1 MRSPGRAAAA
11 RRVRVPVARRVRGA
25 VAALVVAGLAG
36 GLLAACSSSPPTPP
50 ASLGIVQDRAVPST
64 TLVTEDGRPTTLAA
78 YRGKY
83 VVMAPFLTL
92 CQDECPLVTGAF
104 LAMQRDVQ
112 SAGLGRQVVFL
123 EVSVD
128 PWRDSPARLT
138 AYAKRFGA
146 DWPLL
151 TGSLANLTSFW
162 KHFGVYF
169 AKVPEEQPA
178 KLDWWTGQPL
188 TFDVDHTD
196 GFILLDPAGHERF
209 ITVEPPNLHGQL
221 EPGLRKL
228 LNAGGLTNLYHQT
241 ATSWT
246 LPQAL
251 AALSWLVGKT
261 IPSTAAT

>member
-1 MRSPGRAAAA
+1 VVSLRRFVVGRRA
-11 RRVRVPVARRVRGA
+11 RTA
-25 VAALVVAGLAG
+25 VTGLVLAGLAG
-36 GLLAACSSSPPTPP
+36 GLLAACSSSPPAPP
-50 ASLGIVQDRAVPST
+50 ASLGIVQNRPVPTT
-64 TLVTEDGRPTTLAA
+64 TLVTEQGRPTTLAA

-83 VVMAPFLTL
+83 VVMAPFLSL

-112 SAGLGRQVVFL
+112 AAGLGGQVVFL

-151 TGSLANLTSFW
+151 TGTLPNLTTFW
-162 KHFGVYF
+162 KQFDVYF
-169 AKVPEEQPA
+169 AQVPEEQPA
-178 KLDWWTGQPL
+178 MLDWWTGQPL

-196 GFILLDPAGHERF
+196 GFILLDRSGHERF
-209 ITVEPPNLHGQL
+209 ITVEPPNLHGRL

-228 LNAGGLTNLYHQT
+228 LDAGGLKNLDDQT
-241 ATSWT
+241 ANSWT
-246 LPQAL
+246 IPQAL

-261 IPSTAAT
+261 IPATST